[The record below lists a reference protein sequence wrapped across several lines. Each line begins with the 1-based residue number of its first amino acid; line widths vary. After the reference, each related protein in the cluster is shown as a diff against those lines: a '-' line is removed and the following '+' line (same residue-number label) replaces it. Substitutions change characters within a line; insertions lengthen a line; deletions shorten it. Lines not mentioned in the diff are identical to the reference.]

1 MLEEIFQKLSE
12 EITEAGRPVVKKLK
26 LHFGKERSAP
36 KTGAVRMELMNFS
49 PDFSVTS
56 FTPVPAPSPSLYGF
70 CFYIIPF
77 HTDYLKLL
85 KLTELICDHFEKKPF
100 IQWSAGEKEYEMAIS
115 SLEVSLDTLNHFW
128 QAQKEPHR
136 PVLFYKVRVSDI

>member
-26 LHFGKERSAP
+26 VQFGKTSGSKSAS
-36 KTGAVRMELMNFS
+36 ARIELMNFS
-49 PDFSVTS
+49 PDFSSSS
-56 FTPVPAPSPSLYGF
+56 FNPVPAPSPSMYGF
-70 CFYIIPF
+70 CFYIIPY
-77 HTDYLKLL
+77 HPDYLKLL

-100 IQWSAGEKEYEMAIS
+100 IQWSVGGKEYEMAIS
-115 SLEVSLDTLNHFW
+115 SLEVSLDSLNHFW